1 MTAKKTKAAPEMP
14 SAAAAAW
21 KMWPKGSLWPLE
33 RIKPYALN
41 ARTHPPAQVTM
52 LARIFGTFGPDQ
64 PIVVDED
71 GVILKG
77 HGRRLAAYEARLTH
91 FPVVQR
97 FGLSPAEKDAMR
109 IEDNQ
114 SALLSAWDRDLLR
127 GGIANLKLQGYD
139 IGLLGFGEAEFVHF
153 TTVPAP
159 PDQFPSFGENI
170 SVEHQ
175 CPRCKYVWSGSSAP
189 VAEEPAAVP
198 KPKKKHKAAA
208 KKTKAKKKKPAKKPA
223 AEQVAA

>member
-1 MTAKKTKAAPEMP
+1 MTAKKTKAAPPPQMS

-33 RIKPYALN
+33 QIKPYALN

-52 LARIFGTFGPDQ
+52 LARIFLTYGPDQ

-97 FGLSPAEKDAMR
+97 FGLSLAEKDAMR

-114 SALLSAWDRDLLR
+114 TALLSAWDKDLLR
-127 GGIANLKLQGYD
+127 GGIANLKTAGYD
-139 IGLLGFGEAEFVHF
+139 ISLLGFGEAELVQF
-153 TTVPAP
+153 TTIPAP
-159 PDQFPSFGENI
+159 PDQFPTFGEDI
-170 SVEHQ
+170 PVEHQ
-175 CPRCKYVWSGSSAP
+175 CPRCRYVWSGSSAP
-189 VAEEPAAVP
+189 IPDPPPPPP
-198 KPKKKHKAAA
+198 KQ
-208 KKTKAKKKKPAKKPA
+208 KKKPAKKKKKTAVKKAKP
-223 AEQVAA
+223 E